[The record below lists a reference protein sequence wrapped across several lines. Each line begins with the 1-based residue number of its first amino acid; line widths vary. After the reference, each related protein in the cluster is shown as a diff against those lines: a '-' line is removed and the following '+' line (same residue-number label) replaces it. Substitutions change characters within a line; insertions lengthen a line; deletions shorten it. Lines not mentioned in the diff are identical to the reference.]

1 MNQQTTQQDQ
11 TTRRPTERPSWRHM
25 TKRQRKNRR
34 RINRLAEY
42 WPELFGA
49 ENIKPLKAGVIH
61 DMLKDAKA
69 RELPIGHGVLR
80 GALTSYIHTTRYLK
94 AIVAGGARYGLNGQ
108 PCGEVTEKEKAAA
121 SEQLMWRLE
130 QIKQQNIQRQDTG
143 GDESD
148 NRQRGTET

>member
-11 TTRRPTERPSWRHM
+11 TTRKPSRRIPWQHM

-61 DMLKDAKA
+61 DMLQDAKA
-69 RELPIGHGVLR
+69 RELAIGHGVLR

-94 AIVAGGARYGLNGQ
+94 AIVAGGPRYDLNGQ
-108 PCGEVTEKEKAAA
+108 PCGEVTEEDKSVA
-121 SEQLMWRLE
+121 SELLKRRLE
-130 QIKQQNIQRQDTG
+130 QMKQKNIQQ
-143 GDESD
+143 
-148 NRQRGTET
+148 

>member
-1 MNQQTTQQDQ
+1 MNQQTTQQGQ

-49 ENIKPLKAGVIH
+49 ETIKPLKTGIIRDV
-61 DMLKDAKA
+61 LEDAKS
-69 RELPIGHGVLR
+69 RELPIGHGVLC

-94 AIVAGGARYGLNGQ
+94 AIVAGGKRYDMKGQ
-108 PCGEVTEKEKAAA
+108 PCGEVTSDEKAVARGILK
-121 SEQLMWRLE
+121 QRLE
-130 QIKQQNIQRQDTG
+130 QMKQKN
-143 GDESD
+143 
-148 NRQRGTET
+148 

>member
-11 TTRRPTERPSWRHM
+11 TTRKPSRRIPWQHM

-49 ENIKPLKAGVIH
+49 ETIKPLKTGIIRDV
-61 DMLKDAKA
+61 LEDAKS

-80 GALTSYIHTTRYLK
+80 GALTSYIHTSRYLK
-94 AIVAGGARYGLNGQ
+94 AIVAGGPRYGLNGQ
-108 PCGEVTEKEKAAA
+108 PCGEVTEEDKSVA
-121 SEQLMWRLE
+121 SELLKRRLE
-130 QIKQQNIQRQDTG
+130 QMKQKNSQQ
-143 GDESD
+143 
-148 NRQRGTET
+148 

>member
-61 DMLKDAKA
+61 DMLQDAKA
-69 RELPIGHGVLR
+69 RELAIGHGVLR

-94 AIVAGGARYGLNGQ
+94 AIVAGGARYDLNGQ
-108 PCGEVTEKEKAAA
+108 PCSEVTEEDKSVA
-121 SEQLMWRLE
+121 SELLKRRLE
-130 QIKQQNIQRQDTG
+130 QMKQKNSQQ
-143 GDESD
+143 
-148 NRQRGTET
+148 

>member
-11 TTRRPTERPSWRHM
+11 TTRKPSRRIPWQHM

-61 DMLKDAKA
+61 DMLQDAKA
-69 RELPIGHGVLR
+69 RELAIGHGVLRGALR

-108 PCGEVTEKEKAAA
+108 PCGEVTEEDKSVA
-121 SEQLMWRLE
+121 SELLKRRLE
-130 QIKQQNIQRQDTG
+130 QMKQKNSQQ
-143 GDESD
+143 
-148 NRQRGTET
+148 

>member
-11 TTRRPTERPSWRHM
+11 TTRKPSRRIPWQHM

-61 DMLKDAKA
+61 DMLQDAKA
-69 RELPIGHGVLR
+69 RELAIGHGVLR

-94 AIVAGGARYGLNGQ
+94 AIVAGGPRYDLNGQ

-121 SEQLMWRLE
+121 SELLKRRLE
-130 QIKQQNIQRQDTG
+130 QMKQKNSQQ
-143 GDESD
+143 
-148 NRQRGTET
+148 

>member
-1 MNQQTTQQDQ
+1 MNQQTTQQEQ
-11 TTRRPTERPSWRHM
+11 TTRKPSRRIPWQHM

-61 DMLKDAKA
+61 DMLQDAKA
-69 RELPIGHGVLR
+69 RELAIGHGVLR

-108 PCGEVTEKEKAAA
+108 PCGEVTEEDKSVA
-121 SEQLMWRLE
+121 SELLKRRLE
-130 QIKQQNIQRQDTG
+130 QMKQKNSQQ
-143 GDESD
+143 
-148 NRQRGTET
+148 

>member
-1 MNQQTTQQDQ
+1 M
-11 TTRRPTERPSWRHM
+11 
-25 TKRQRKNRR
+25 
-34 RINRLAEY
+34 NRLAEY

-61 DMLKDAKA
+61 DMLQDAKA
-69 RELPIGHGVLR
+69 RELAIGHGVLR
-80 GALTSYIHTTRYLK
+80 GALTSHLHTTRYLK
-94 AIVAGGARYGLNGQ
+94 AIIAGGPRYDLNGQ

-143 GDESD
+143 GGESD

>member
-1 MNQQTTQQDQ
+1 MNQQTTQQGQ

-49 ENIKPLKAGVIH
+49 ETIKPLKTGIIRDV
-61 DMLKDAKA
+61 LEDAKS
-69 RELPIGHGVLR
+69 RELPIGHGVLC

-94 AIVAGGARYGLNGQ
+94 AIIAGGPRYDLNGKQ
-108 PCGEVTEKEKAAA
+108 CGSVTDAEKAAA
-121 SEQLMWRLE
+121 AEMLVKRLE
-130 QIKQQNIQRQDTG
+130 EVRQRSNQRQPCG
-143 GDESD
+143 GDGD
-148 NRQRGTET
+148 NGQRGTET

>member
-25 TKRQRKNRR
+25 TKRQRKKRR

-49 ENIKPLKAGVIH
+49 ETIKPLKTGIIRDV
-61 DMLKDAKA
+61 LEDAKS

-80 GALTSYIHTTRYLK
+80 GALTSYIHTSRYLK
-94 AIVAGGARYGLNGQ
+94 AIVAGGPRYGLNGQ
-108 PCGEVTEKEKAAA
+108 PCGEVTEEDKSVA
-121 SEQLMWRLE
+121 SELLKRRLE
-130 QIKQQNIQRQDTG
+130 QMKQKNSQQ
-143 GDESD
+143 
-148 NRQRGTET
+148 

>member
-11 TTRRPTERPSWRHM
+11 TTRKPSRRIPWQHM
-25 TKRQRKNRR
+25 TKRQRKNRS

-61 DMLKDAKA
+61 DMLQDAKA
-69 RELPIGHGVLR
+69 RELAIGHGVLR

-108 PCGEVTEKEKAAA
+108 PCGEVTEEDKSVA
-121 SEQLMWRLE
+121 SELLKRRLE
-130 QIKQQNIQRQDTG
+130 QMKQKNSQQ
-143 GDESD
+143 
-148 NRQRGTET
+148 

>member
-1 MNQQTTQQDQ
+1 
-11 TTRRPTERPSWRHM
+11 M

-61 DMLKDAKA
+61 DMLQDAKA
-69 RELPIGHGVLR
+69 RELAIGHGVLR
-80 GALTSYIHTTRYLK
+80 SALTSYIHTTRYLK

-108 PCGEVTEKEKAAA
+108 PCGEVTEEDKSVA
-121 SEQLMWRLE
+121 SELLKRRLE
-130 QIKQQNIQRQDTG
+130 QMKQKNSQQ
-143 GDESD
+143 
-148 NRQRGTET
+148 

>member
-49 ENIKPLKAGVIH
+49 ETIKPLKTGIIRDV
-61 DMLKDAKA
+61 LEDAKS

-94 AIVAGGARYGLNGQ
+94 AIIAGGPRYGLNGQ
-108 PCGEVTEKEKAAA
+108 PCGEVTEEDKSVA
-121 SEQLMWRLE
+121 SELLKRRLE
-130 QIKQQNIQRQDTG
+130 RMKQQNSQQQSAG
-143 GDESD
+143 GEASD
-148 NRQRGTET
+148 NGQCGTET

>member
-11 TTRRPTERPSWRHM
+11 TTRKPSRRIPWQHM

-61 DMLKDAKA
+61 DMLQDAKA
-69 RELPIGHGVLR
+69 RELAIGHGVLR

-94 AIVAGGARYGLNGQ
+94 AIVAGGARYGLNEQ
-108 PCGEVTEKEKAAA
+108 PCGEVTEEDKSVA
-121 SEQLMWRLE
+121 SELLKRRLE
-130 QIKQQNIQRQDTG
+130 QMKQKNSQQ
-143 GDESD
+143 
-148 NRQRGTET
+148 

>member
-11 TTRRPTERPSWRHM
+11 TTRKPSRRIPWQHM
-25 TKRQRKNRR
+25 TKRQQKNRR

-61 DMLKDAKA
+61 DMLQDAKA
-69 RELPIGHGVLR
+69 RELAIGHGVLR

-108 PCGEVTEKEKAAA
+108 PCGEVTEEDKSVA
-121 SEQLMWRLE
+121 SELLKRRLE
-130 QIKQQNIQRQDTG
+130 QMKQKNSQQ
-143 GDESD
+143 
-148 NRQRGTET
+148 

>member
-11 TTRRPTERPSWRHM
+11 TTRKPSRRIPWQHM

-61 DMLKDAKA
+61 DMLQDAKA
-69 RELPIGHGVLR
+69 RELAIGHGVLR

-94 AIVAGGARYGLNGQ
+94 AIVAGGARYDLNGQ
-108 PCGEVTEKEKAAA
+108 PCGEVTEEDKSVA
-121 SEQLMWRLE
+121 SELLKRRLE
-130 QIKQQNIQRQDTG
+130 QMKQKNSQQ
-143 GDESD
+143 
-148 NRQRGTET
+148 

>member
-1 MNQQTTQQDQ
+1 
-11 TTRRPTERPSWRHM
+11 M

-49 ENIKPLKAGVIH
+49 ETIKPLKTGIIRDV
-61 DMLKDAKA
+61 LEDAKS

-94 AIVAGGARYGLNGQ
+94 AIIAGGPRYGLNGQ
-108 PCGEVTEKEKAAA
+108 PCGEVTEEDKSVA
-121 SEQLMWRLE
+121 SELLKRRLE
-130 QIKQQNIQRQDTG
+130 RMKQQNSQQQSAG
-143 GDESD
+143 GEASD
-148 NRQRGTET
+148 NGQCGTET

>member
-49 ENIKPLKAGVIH
+49 ETIKPLKTGIIRDV
-61 DMLKDAKA
+61 LEDAKS

-94 AIVAGGARYGLNGQ
+94 AIIAGGPRYGLNGQ
-108 PCGEVTEKEKAAA
+108 PCGEVTEEDKSVA
-121 SEQLMWRLE
+121 SELLKRRLE
-130 QIKQQNIQRQDTG
+130 RMKQQNSQQQSAG
-143 GDESD
+143 GEA
-148 NRQRGTET
+148 

>member
-25 TKRQRKNRR
+25 TKRQRKKRR

-49 ENIKPLKAGVIH
+49 ETIKPLKTGIIRDV
-61 DMLKDAKA
+61 LEDAKS

-94 AIVAGGARYGLNGQ
+94 AIVAGGERYDLKGQ
-108 PCGEVTEKEKAAA
+108 PCGEVTPDEKAVARGILK
-121 SEQLMWRLE
+121 QRLE
-130 QIKQQNIQRQDTG
+130 QIKQPAAISR
-143 GDESD
+143 
-148 NRQRGTET
+148 R